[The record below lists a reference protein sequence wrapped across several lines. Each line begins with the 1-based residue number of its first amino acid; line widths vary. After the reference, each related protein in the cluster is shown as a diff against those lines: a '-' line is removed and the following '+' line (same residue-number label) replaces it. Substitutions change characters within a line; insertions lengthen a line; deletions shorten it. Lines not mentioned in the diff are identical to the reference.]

1 MHVQLCIDFCYKSN
15 FSLAALTG
23 IGYKQICSYLLNT
36 YSMTWF
42 EEVSATVQM
51 TQVSPLLMILS
62 VATTVLVTQQP
73 PVEVKR
79 IQPDIIQSMAQEGET

>member
-1 MHVQLCIDFCYKSN
+1 MHVQLCIEFCYKSN
-15 FSLAALTG
+15 FSLAALSG
-23 IGYKQICSYLLNT
+23 IGYKLLE
-36 YSMTWF
+36 F
-42 EEVSATVQM
+42 KEVSASVPI
-51 TQVSPLLMILS
+51 TQVRLRMILS

>member
-1 MHVQLCIDFCYKSN
+1 
-15 FSLAALTG
+15 
-23 IGYKQICSYLLNT
+23 
-36 YSMTWF
+36 MTWIK
-42 EEVSATVQM
+42 EVSATVQK